1 MYDVIIVGGG
11 PAGLSAALVLG
22 RCRRKVVV
30 LDAGEPRNRFS
41 TGLHGYLGH
50 DCVNPGELLEEG
62 RREIAAYGVEFRRAR
77 VAEARC
83 DDHGAT
89 VTLDD
94 GSELKSRKLLL
105 ATGLRDHWPQIPG
118 ADPMFGKSIH
128 HCPYCDGWEW
138 RDAPLA
144 AYGHDHRAAKLA
156 LELLGWSRDVVVIID
171 GHELDAEHR
180 EKLAAQG
187 IGLRTERV
195 VCVEGEG
202 DRLQRIVF
210 EQGEPVERSAMFFAL
225 GQEPASLLAEQLGC
239 DLTPS
244 RDVDTDWRERT
255 NVPNVWVVGDASKDM
270 KLAIVAAA
278 EGAKA
283 AVSIHIELGKA

>member
-1 MYDVIIVGGG
+1 MYDVTIIGGG

-30 LDAGEPRNRFS
+30 CDAGEPRNRFS

-50 DCVNPGELLEEG
+50 DCIDPANLLARG
-62 RREIAAYGVEFRRAR
+62 RDEIAAYGVEFRH
-77 VAEARC
+77 VAATGARC
-83 DDHGAT
+83 DDGGAT
-89 VTLDD
+89 VTLAD
-94 GSELKSRKLLL
+94 GGQITSRKLLL

-118 ADPMFGKSIH
+118 AGPMYGKSIH

-138 RDAPLA
+138 RDAPIA
-144 AYGHDHRAAKLA
+144 VYGPDHRAAKLA
-156 LELLGWSRDVVVIID
+156 VELLTWSRDLVLITD
-171 GHELDAEHR
+171 GHEVDAESR
-180 EKLAAQG
+180 GELEARG
-187 IGLRTERV
+187 IASRTEPV
-195 VCVEGEG
+195 VRVEGEG
-202 DRLQRIVF
+202 DRLRRIVF
-210 EQGEPVERSAMFFAL
+210 EGGEPIERSAMFFAL

-244 RDVDTDWRERT
+244 RDVETDWREKT

-283 AVSIHIELGKA
+283 AVSINIDLAK